1 MRKRQLITTGSF
13 VRLALRIMN
22 YLPFWGRRLVGSFWA
37 RLVTWIKP
45 PMYHA
50 ARANLHHVL
59 GENTSPALLNRT
71 LYRLFYNAGRRYYE
85 TFYNLGRGL
94 TRAQDFRPPVIIPPE
109 TTAHFEQALAMGR
122 GVFVLACHMSNFDL
136 AGIAL
141 AQHIPASLQ
150 ALSLADPTPDVE
162 AFNQL
167 RERCGAH
174 MTPVS
179 PETLRE
185 AMERL
190 KNGGIVVTG
199 PDFPVNGDDPVMFF
213 GAPANLPS
221 GYVRIPL
228 RTKSPVIVLAP
239 RFEDGVYKV
248 IANPPMELEYTGDR
262 EQDVAVNLRRIL
274 EQVEDFIRQRP
285 DEWMMFAPVWVDS
298 IDPTG
303 FPKSVGSESKG

>member
-1 MRKRQLITTGSF
+1 MHKRQLITTGTF
-13 VRLALRIMN
+13 VRLALRIMR

-37 RLVTWIKP
+37 RLVTWGRP
-45 PMYHA
+45 PMYYA
-50 ARANLHHVL
+50 ARANLRHVL
-59 GENTSPALLNRT
+59 GETASPALLNRT

-85 TFYNLGRGL
+85 TFYNFGRGI
-94 TRAQDFRPPVIIPPE
+94 TRAENFRPPVIIPPE
-109 TTAHFEQALAMGR
+109 TMAYFEQALAMGR

-136 AGIAL
+136 GGIAL
-141 AQHIPASLQ
+141 AQHVRVSLQ

-179 PETLRE
+179 PDTLRE
-185 AMERL
+185 AFERL
-190 KNGGIVVTG
+190 KNGGAVVTG
-199 PDFPVNGDDPVMFF
+199 PDYPIHGEDEPVTFF
-213 GAPANLPS
+213 GAPAYLPS

-248 IANPPMELEYTGDR
+248 IANPPLELEYTGDR

-285 DEWMMFAPVWVDS
+285 DEWMMFAPVWVEGDRL
-298 IDPTG
+298 
-303 FPKSVGSESKG
+303 

>member
-13 VRLALRIMN
+13 VRLALRIMK
-22 YLPFWGRRLVGSFWA
+22 YLPFFGRRVIGSLWA

-50 ARANLHHVL
+50 ARANLRHVL
-59 GENTSPALLNRT
+59 GETASPALLNRT
-71 LYRLFYNAGRRYYE
+71 LYRLFYNTGRRYYE
-85 TFYNLGRGL
+85 TFYNLGRGI

-109 TTAHFEQALAMGR
+109 TAAYFEQALAMGR

-136 AGIAL
+136 CGIAL
-141 AQHIPASLQ
+141 VQHLPVTLQ

-174 MTPVS
+174 MTPIG
-179 PETLRE
+179 PDALRE
-185 AMERL
+185 AFERL
-190 KNGGIVVTG
+190 KNGGAVVTG
-199 PDFPVNGDDPVMFF
+199 PDYPIHGEDEPVMFF

-228 RTKSPVIVLAP
+228 RTKSPVVVLAP

-248 IANPPMELEYTGDR
+248 IANPPLELEYTGDR
-262 EQDVAVNLRRIL
+262 EQDVAVNLRHIL
-274 EQVEDFIRQRP
+274 AQVEDFIRQRP
-285 DEWMMFAPVWVDS
+285 DEWMMFSPVWAD
-298 IDPTG
+298 G
-303 FPKSVGSESKG
+303 AES

>member
-1 MRKRQLITTGSF
+1 MHKRQLITTGSF
-13 VRLALRIMN
+13 VRLALRIMK
-22 YLPFWGRRLVGSFWA
+22 YLPFWGRRIAATLWA
-37 RLVTWIKP
+37 RIVTWTKP

-50 ARANLHHVL
+50 ARANLRHVL
-59 GENTSPALLNRT
+59 GETVTPAQLNKT

-85 TFYNLGRGL
+85 TFYNLGRGI

-109 TTAHFEQALAMGR
+109 TTTHFEQALAMGR

-136 AGIAL
+136 GGIAL
-141 AQHIPASLQ
+141 VQHLPVTLQ

-174 MTPVS
+174 MTPVG
-179 PETLRE
+179 PGALRE
-185 AMERL
+185 AMDRL
-190 KNGGIVVTG
+190 KNGGAVVTG
-199 PDFPVNGDDPVMFF
+199 PDYPIHGEDEPVTFC

-228 RTKSPVIVLAP
+228 RTKSPIIVLAP

-274 EQVEDFIRQRP
+274 EQVEGFIRQRP
-285 DEWMMFAPVWVDS
+285 DEWMMFAPVWKDE
-298 IDPTG
+298 IDAKT
-303 FPKSVGSESKG
+303 

>member
-1 MRKRQLITTGSF
+1 MRKRQLITTGTF
-13 VRLALRIMN
+13 VRLALRVMK
-22 YLPFWGRRLVGSFWA
+22 YLPFGGRRVIGSLWA
-37 RLVTWIKP
+37 RLVTWTKP
-45 PMYHA
+45 PMYYA
-50 ARANLHHVL
+50 ARANLRHVL
-59 GENTSPALLNRT
+59 GKAASPALLNRT
-71 LYRLFYNAGRRYYE
+71 LYRLFYNTGRRYYE
-85 TFYNLGRGL
+85 TFYNLGRGI
-94 TRAQDFRPPVIIPPE
+94 TRAQDFRPAVIIPPE
-109 TTAHFEQALAMGR
+109 TTVYFEQALAMGR

-141 AQHIPASLQ
+141 AQHLPTSLQ
-150 ALSLADPTPDVE
+150 ALSLPDPTPDVE

-174 MTPVS
+174 MTPIS
-179 PETLRE
+179 PEALRE
-185 AMERL
+185 AMDRL
-190 KNGGIVVTG
+190 KNGGAVVTG
-199 PDFPVNGDDPVMFF
+199 PDYPIHGEDEPVMFF
-213 GAPANLPS
+213 GAPACLPS

-285 DEWMMFAPVWVDS
+285 DEWMMFAPVWVD
-298 IDPTG
+298 
-303 FPKSVGSESKG
+303 

>member
-13 VRLALRIMN
+13 VRLALRIVK
-22 YLPFWGRRLVGSFWA
+22 YLPFRGRRIVAAVWA
-37 RLVTWIKP
+37 RLVTWGKP
-45 PMYHA
+45 PSYYA
-50 ARANLHHVL
+50 VRANLRHVL
-59 GENTSPALLNRT
+59 GETASTAMLNQT
-71 LYRLFYNAGRRYYE
+71 LYRLFYNSGRRYYE
-85 TFYNLGRGL
+85 TFYNLGRGI
-94 TRAQDFRPPVIIPPE
+94 TRAENFRPTVIIPPE
-109 TTAHFEQALAMGR
+109 TMAHFEQALAMGR

-136 AGIAL
+136 CGIAL

-167 RERCGAH
+167 RERCGAY
-174 MTPVS
+174 MTPIS
-179 PETLRE
+179 PQALRE

-190 KNGGIVVTG
+190 KNGGAVVTG
-199 PDFPVNGDDPVMFF
+199 PDYPIHGEDEPVMFF
-213 GAPANLPS
+213 GAPAHLPS

-228 RTKSPVIVLAP
+228 RTKSPIIVLAP

-248 IANPPMELEYTGDR
+248 IANPPMELVYTGDR

-285 DEWMMFAPVWVDS
+285 DEWMMFAPVWVD
-298 IDPTG
+298 G
-303 FPKSVGSESKG
+303 AENEEL